1 MYKLNNRDKCV
12 CRECKLFFTTS
23 KTNHLC
29 SYCNPNSSK
38 RTKTKEERLKNFLLK
53 HELKFINDRQFTN
66 DCCLKYRPDFFI

>member
-38 RTKTKEERLKNFLLK
+38 RTKTKERFKNLLMIDN
-53 HELKFINDRQFTN
+53 LLMIVV
-66 DCCLKYRPDFFI
+66 